1 MKALAATIFIF
12 FECRWRQR
20 MTKARLDGLL
30 LLLIGT
36 VFFLL
41 FGLATEVSSPHSMMD
56 FKVVYYPTRCLIQ
69 GCDPYKA
76 DDVLHLFEVEEI
88 NSQLDAAKTRQIVTR
103 FIYLPSAFLV
113 TAPFAMLPWKQ
124 AHLLWL
130 MVTSLTFMT
139 ACFLIWNWSANYAPL
154 VSGALIGFF
163 IANSVTVMLLS
174 NAAGIAI
181 GFCVIAVWCF
191 LKNRFVLIGV
201 LCLAVSLALK
211 PQDAGLVWLYF
222 LLAGGIYRRRALQTL
237 FATIALSLPAVLWV
251 WHVSPYWLQEWHSN
265 ILALAV
271 HGGVNDPGPTSSG
284 AHGLDMLVSLQTVFG
299 SFTDDPH
306 IYNSLTY
313 LVCVPLLIVW
323 GLVTL
328 RRRCSPETTWLA
340 LGAIACLSMLPVYHR
355 QLDTKLLL
363 LTIPGCVVLWA
374 KRNRVGRL
382 ALLTTITA
390 LSLTGDIPWVLFLT
404 IIDKFRLPANLL
416 TDHVLNGIQIFP
428 VPLVLLATS
437 AFYLWTYLRQGSAD
451 RVEKRADSQV
461 TALPFFDE

>member
-1 MKALAATIFIF
+1 
-12 FECRWRQR
+12 

-237 FATIALSLPAVLWV
+237 FATIALSMPAVLWV

-265 ILALAV
+265 ILALAA

-284 AHGLDMLVSLQTVFG
+284 AHGLDMLVSLQAVFG
-299 SFTDDPH
+299 SFTDHPH

-328 RRRCSPETTWLA
+328 RSRCSPETTWLA

-382 ALLTTITA
+382 ALLTTFAA
-390 LSLTGDIPWVLFLT
+390 LFLTGDIPWVILLSLMG
-404 IIDKFRLPANLL
+404 KLHVPANRFTDYLL
-416 TDHVLNGIQIFP
+416 VLIQTIP
-428 VPLVLLATS
+428 VPVMLLFTGM
-437 AFYLWTYLRQGSAD
+437 FYLWVYVCRSAPKN
-451 RVEKRADSQV
+451 ECKEPLSEV
-461 TALPFFDE
+461 TV